1 MGPAPIDTLA
11 RVDGKTSIE
20 TFTPSGAHTM
30 NIGQL
35 LDEES
40 IWMSFWR
47 RHRQQVDVRQDL
59 IRRDRNRRDEADDDE
74 RERIAVAEDHARLM
88 KKLEARKAA
97 ETQQALK
104 DLRAEQS
111 ALRAW
116 QSSSSDRRDY

>member
-1 MGPAPIDTLA
+1 
-11 RVDGKTSIE
+11 
-20 TFTPSGAHTM
+20 M
-30 NIGQL
+30 NIGQI

-47 RHRQQVDVRQDL
+47 RHRTQVDVRQDL

-116 QSSSSDRRDY
+116 QASSSGRRDY